1 MHTSFRYTYSLR
13 GTATMMLFRRAASTV
28 LSTERNIN
36 MFITYFTQVTSI
48 ATSRLGAIL
57 GGAPTVPAAPQQQ
70 RTSAKA
76 AQAAAAATAAAA
88 AWQRS
93 TLLMPLQTVSD
104 SISVALH
111 NKTGRYNSTA
121 IELRAGGAIDTDDDS
136 NDEHSGAVPRT
147 PAERVLAEQ
156 LLQTQ
161 AKGDSAKEAEIVWP
175 LAAVPLLAWDLNT
188 LVAALTSLL
197 RTPAQRRQALRALC
211 LARLAQILIQPEFC
225 LTGTATAN
233 TTTGAIAGLSTAS
246 GSQRSTRS
254 SASNSGNSSS
264 SDSKFA
270 AALSAQRADLAHTLG
285 LPVSQQAPAGEALV
299 QCVYYAWLPFLRT
312 AALLLY
318 TCNGDENE
326 VRCCCK

>member
-1 MHTSFRYTYSLR
+1 
-13 GTATMMLFRRAASTV
+13 MLFRRAASTV

-36 MFITYFTQVTSI
+36 MFITYFTHVTSI

-76 AQAAAAATAAAA
+76 IQAQAAATAAA

-93 TLLMPLQTVSD
+93 TLLMPLQTVSN
-104 SISVALH
+104 SISTALH
-111 NKTGRYNSTA
+111 NRAGRYNSTA
-121 IELRAGGAIDTDDDS
+121 SELRAGGAVDTDDES

-161 AKGDSAKEAEIVWP
+161 AKGDSAKESEIVWP

-188 LVAALTSLL
+188 LAAALTSLL
-197 RTPAQRRQALRALC
+197 RTPAQRRQGLRALC

-233 TTTGAIAGLSTAS
+233 TTAAAAAAAA
-246 GSQRSTRS
+246 SQRSTRS
-254 SASNSGNSSS
+254 CNNSSGSSSS
-264 SDSKFA
+264 SDSKLA
-270 AALSAQRADLAHTLG
+270 AALSAQRAELAHALG
-285 LPVSQQAPAGEALV
+285 LPVSQQAPVGEALV
-299 QCVYYAWLPFLRT
+299 QYVFYAWLPFLRT

-326 VRCCCK
+326 VRCCH